1 MDRLTAMQVFV
12 SVIESG
18 SFVRAA
24 ERMHL
29 STTAASR
36 HIADLEKHLG
46 ARLLQRSTRR
56 LSLTETGGLYFER
69 CRQIL
74 TDLDEADT
82 LANEGAAQPKGKLRV
97 SLPHSFGLRY
107 VAPRIPEFC
116 RRYPGMQLEVNF
128 SDRIV
133 DLVEDGIDVAIRI
146 STKLQNTLIARRLAA
161 IRMAVCASPAY
172 LAEMGAPQ
180 NPEDLRDHRCLTY
193 DYAPFGDTWHF
204 RRDEETVAVPVK
216 SAFRTNSGDMSRL
229 AALAGQGV
237 VLQPTFLVG
246 DDLRSG
252 RLIQLLKQFELPEPA
267 AYAVYPGGARRSARV
282 KMFVE
287 YFVEVFSA
295 DPPPWDDNI

>member
-1 MDRLTAMQVFV
+1 MDRLLAMQVFV
-12 SVIESG
+12 SVVETG

-29 STTAASR
+29 STSAASR
-36 HIADLEKHLG
+36 HVADLEKSLG

-56 LSLTETGGLYFER
+56 LSLTESGGLYFER

-74 TDLDEADT
+74 ADLDEADA
-82 LANEGAAQPKGKLRV
+82 LAGAGTTQPKGKLRI

-107 VAPRIPEFC
+107 VGPRIPDFC

-146 STKLQNTLIARRLAA
+146 SEKLQNTLIARPLAH
-161 IRMAVCASPAY
+161 IRMALCASPAY
-172 LAEMGAPQ
+172 LAEMGTPGT
-180 NPEDLRDHRCLTY
+180 PEELRDHRCLTY

-204 RRDEETVAVPVK
+204 LRNNNEIAVPVK
-216 SAFRTNSGDMSRL
+216 SAFRTNSGDMTRL
-229 AALAGQGV
+229 AALAGQGI

-246 DDLRSG
+246 DDLRAG
-252 RLIQLLKQFELPEPA
+252 TLVRVLAAYDLPEPTA
-267 AYAVYPGGARRSARV
+267 HAVYPSGARSSARV
-282 KMFVE
+282 RAFVE
-287 YFVEVFSA
+287 YFTEVFGG
-295 DPPPWDDNI
+295 DTPPWDRDI